1 VLKFIT
7 ILFFF
12 ITGTYLSLGQTVNE
26 ALKKLCS
33 DDFAGRGYVEN
44 GSAKAAAYLAAE
56 FSKIGLKPLGN
67 KFFQPFLMSVN
78 TFPGKAEISIDG
90 KKLQAGYDFLF
101 KPYSASLK
109 GTFQIVFISK
119 EQLENDSLFSILANK
134 TNWRKSIP
142 VLDTLTF
149 SEDKIEK
156 RYKFLTRNGF
166 KAPMT
171 VFLTK
176 NKLIW
181 SVSREQANFTSVE
194 ALPNTINPQSKQIKV
209 NVQTRFKS
217 AYTLQ
222 NVLGFVPGTDYPDSS
237 IVICAHYDHL
247 GKMGK
252 SLVFP
257 GANDNASGT
266 AMLLSLASYYAKNPL
281 PYNLV
286 FMAFAAEEAGLVGS
300 KFYVDKPLFPLSQIK
315 FLINLDLVGT
325 GEKGIT
331 VVNGTEFKNEFDLL
345 SRLNQEKSYFPQVLI
360 RGKAANSDHYWFTEA
375 GVPSFFIYQM
385 GDYPHYHDPG
395 DQSEILPL
403 YAFDAMQNLLKDFF
417 TELSKPNPDK

>member
-1 VLKFIT
+1 MLKFIT

-44 GSAKAAAYLAAE
+44 GSAKAANYIASE
-56 FSKIGLKPLGN
+56 FKKAGLKPLGD

-109 GTFQIVFISK
+109 GSFQIVFISK
-119 EQLENDSLFSILANK
+119 EHLENDSLFSILANK
-134 TNWRKSIP
+134 INWRKSIP

-149 SEDKIEK
+149 FEDKIET

-181 SVSREQANFTSVE
+181 SVSREQANFASVE
-194 ALPNTINPQSKQIKV
+194 ALPNTINRQSKQIKV
-209 NVQTRFKS
+209 NVQTVFKPS
-217 AYTLQ
+217 YPLQ

-417 TELSKPNPDK
+417 TELAKPNPVK